1 MKEAGGPPGALE
13 VALAELCVG
22 RHWDDPTVTVTGT
35 ASVGAQR
42 ATLFVD
48 VTECGETT
56 PAVAQVGGGILTTM
70 PAVTEA
76 SLIMLTATEGV
87 PVAQVYAASN
97 SAPGIDRPVMVL
109 SRAPGLSIPRQVLRS
124 TAELKSGE
132 ALARDCGTALANLH
146 RIPAGAAP
154 PELDRLST
162 RDTFGDYYDR
172 LTSSLDQLPD
182 PHPAIRLGVE
192 WLRRHRPSMPP
203 RQAIVH
209 ADFRNGNLLVDQ
221 GRLSAVLDWELAH
234 VGDPMEDLAYLC
246 LRTWRFGNDHLTVGG
261 FGSLEALRGAYE
273 AGGGD
278 WRHDAFRWWLA
289 ARTAWWA
296 CGLAAQAA
304 AFSAG
309 MSDSIVLAAGGRRVV
324 ELEYDL
330 LNLIDPA
337 VPEECF

>member
-1 MKEAGGPPGALE
+1 MYKRQNPYRVLEGALIAAYAVSSPRVVVAMKGSFEHELKRVRSAIDEFQANKVATDVNITVVEGPDSYLFGEETGLLE
-13 VALAELCVG
+13 VIDG
-22 RHWDDPTVTVTGT
+22 RGPFPRVAPPYRRGIEPQDRNRERNM
-35 ASVGAQR
+35 ASNVQ
-42 ATLFVD
+42 L
-48 VTECGETT
+48 
-56 PAVAQVGGGILTTM
+56 
-70 PAVTEA
+70 
-76 SLIMLTATEGV
+76 ATETG
-87 PVAQVYAASN
+87 
-97 SAPGIDRPVMVL
+97 SAESP
-109 SRAPGLSIPRQVLRS
+109 
-124 TAELKSGE
+124 
-132 ALARDCGTALANLH
+132 ALANLH

-162 RDTFGDYYDR
+162 RDTFGDYCDR

-192 WLRRHRPSMPP
+192 WLRRHRPWMPP

-324 ELEYDL
+324 ELEDDL